1 MVRRSSLSNI
11 SVSLQQKIYN
21 IVGKSADKEAVMN
34 PGEAQSK
41 PSCGFCPCRK
51 NRFTNNKCSRCQ
63 TPLCREHTDMLLSVH
78 HGQKLKPKS
87 RVRKWKNTSPNEIRT
102 FIGLAVLQSV
112 CSKPSFDMYFS
123 ARESIETPFFVKTMR
138 EYRFRLIH
146 KFIHFADNN
155 FLDND
160 PHVRKLYK
168 IKPIIDHLQNK
179 FRSVYIPGK
188 NISVDE
194 SLMGWKGRL
203 SWKQYIPSKRKRFG
217 IKFYMLCESS
227 TGYVYNFFVYTG
239 ADTNYGHKYIEQPI
253 AARIVLSLCDSLLNK
268 GHCLLTCMCVCKQ
281 TEQFNCTVFTEQF
294 KLSVETVREWPT

>member
-1 MVRRSSLSNI
+1 
-11 SVSLQQKIYN
+11 
-21 IVGKSADKEAVMN
+21 
-34 PGEAQSK
+34 
-41 PSCGFCPCRK
+41 
-51 NRFTNNKCSRCQ
+51 
-63 TPLCREHTDMLLSVH
+63 
-78 HGQKLKPKS
+78 
-87 RVRKWKNTSPNEIRT
+87 
-102 FIGLAVLQSV
+102 
-112 CSKPSFDMYFS
+112 MYFS

-268 GHCLLTCMCVCKQ
+268 GHCLFLDNFYTSPHLVEELTKRRTDCVGTMRINRKGIPQDIKTKKIEKGSLWLCSKKSDDHKM
-281 TEQFNCTVFTEQF
+281 EG
-294 KLSVETVREWPT
+294 